1 MTTKQTQT
9 QTQTQKKEEILLPM
23 RAYVRFPAGQHL
35 NVPSPP
41 SSPRISSPRY
51 RYGRTR
57 SSNIM
62 QQQQQGGHLPSVSSS
77 SSNATTAT
85 TSANFS
91 HHQGIFSGSSFIRIT
106 RTFLQ
111 RFTYL
116 ILSLLLKRHVL
127 FLIAPLVYISG
138 MLYMGT
144 IPMESPVIVPIS
156 SPPPGSV
163 YRSHEVFHNLWPQM
177 KNSNSS
183 FLVSKFLHYHVVSVS
198 LLDLLIK
205 RSVSISK

>member
-9 QTQTQKKEEILLPM
+9 HTQTQKKEEILLPM

-62 QQQQQGGHLPSVSSS
+62 QHQQQGGYLPSVSSS
-77 SSNATTAT
+77 SSSSSNATT
-85 TSANFS
+85 ANFS
-91 HHQGIFSGSSFIRIT
+91 HHQGIFSGSAFIRST

-116 ILSLLLKRHVL
+116 ILSLLLKRHVV

-163 YRSHEVFHNLWPQM
+163 YRSHEVFHNLWPEM

-183 FLVSKFLHYHVVSVS
+183 FLVSKILYYHVVSVS
-198 LLDLLIK
+198 LLELLIK